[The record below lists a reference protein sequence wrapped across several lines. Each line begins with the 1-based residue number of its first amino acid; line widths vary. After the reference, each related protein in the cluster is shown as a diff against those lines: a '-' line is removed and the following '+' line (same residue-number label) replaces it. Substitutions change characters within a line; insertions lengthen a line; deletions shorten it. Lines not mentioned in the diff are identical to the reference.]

1 MLDKLP
7 GTQRLL
13 IAWFTLMGLTLL
25 SMWSAQLGA
34 TSPAPSLPLWA
45 IALVLLAAGYKVQQI
60 LLVYLNLR
68 VSSSGWRGSFL
79 ALLWFTLT
87 VVALAYVIPL

>member
-1 MLDKLP
+1 MQDKLP

-13 IAWFTLMGLTLL
+13 IAWLTLMGLTLL
-25 SMWSAQLGA
+25 SMWSAQIGE
-34 TSPAPSLPLWA
+34 TTPRPSLPLWA

-79 ALLWFTLT
+79 ALLWATLI